1 MTRSRSRSA
10 TSRTPSAKP
19 VGRRSPGG
27 RRRNQPRYTAIIQW
41 SDEDGCYVVS
51 LPEWGPYCKTH
62 GDTYEEAAKNARE
75 VLELLLETEAAGTT
89 PPPQLFH
96 YPGATAV
103 DLPQN
108 AVGLQKNEPAAAPKR
123 RTA

>member
-1 MTRSRSRSA
+1 
-10 TSRTPSAKP
+10 
-19 VGRRSPGG
+19 
-27 RRRNQPRYTAIIQW
+27 
-41 SDEDGCYVVS
+41 VS

-75 VLELLLETEAAGTT
+75 VLELLTETEAAETT

-96 YPGATAV
+96 YPGALAV
-103 DLPQN
+103 DLPED
-108 AVGLQKNEPAAAPKR
+108 AVGLQKKQPAPAPKR